1 MGPEQII
8 ANIQYEIASL
18 GTDAAAAVPDIIT
31 ALALIALG
39 LFIGKFSKWFLK
51 KTLISGLKLELWI
64 KKDLT
69 ETVLTSIKWVIY
81 VVFLRQAFV
90 VLKIPILSEYLS
102 TVLGIIQGLAASIVI
117 LVVGY
122 GVALYL
128 KRSIEKIAGWQ
139 LLGSILFLFIL
150 YISLTVAVRSAFGS
164 EKLASNVI
172 LIITAAGASALA
184 WNYKDAIPKKR

>member
-31 ALALIALG
+31 ALVLIALG
-39 LFIGKFSKWFLK
+39 LFIGKFSKWFVK
-51 KTLISGLKLELWI
+51 KTLLSGLKLELWI

-128 KRSIEKIAGWQ
+128 KRGIEKIAGWQ